1 MLQVRESAQG
11 SASGR
16 LIASQGSISSLYL
29 NYVES
34 LDSTTSKN
42 SHDAEGS
49 AKCSPDFGKSPHAEV
64 LTSSEYK
71 FFLSSNVYD
80 LRPDHW
86 KTDFCLQKS
95 NSFCSPSFG
104 EERGREAWRDLL

>member
-1 MLQVRESAQG
+1 MEESAQG
-11 SASGR
+11 SASAR

-34 LDSTTSKN
+34 LDITTSKN
-42 SHDAEGS
+42 SHDAKGS
-49 AKCSPDFGKSPHAEV
+49 AKCSSDFRNHAEV
-64 LTSSEYK
+64 LTSSEFK